1 MEKNE
6 IKVIFQDIKQ
16 YKKEFN
22 LNSLLID
29 IRKDLKNDLN
39 FPFHF
44 SDLNG
49 DEIPEEKES
58 QLKLIDILDLR
69 LFIKREY
76 TKRDM
81 LGTKIQT
88 LNDLD
93 FYLYP
98 KINFSNK
105 EKETSSNI
113 LIIGETGAGKSAW
126 AHCLLNYLEDIQ
138 LDEINR
144 YYLFDEKSL
153 EVEYEKKH
161 GKKPLVGIITDKI
174 SIYNIQNNKLVNK
187 KIRVIDTPGFG
198 DSRGL
203 IYDEKKEMDLG
214 HLFEGEEIIN
224 IKAVC
229 LFFKAMN
236 YRLTERLKKIMNQLF
251 SLFGEDIKN
260 NIIIIF
266 TFCDNF
272 KDIQFLKTLKNENFL
287 FFGLLGN
294 IDKIPYFCFNNS
306 LYFRS
311 DRVNIEQSFEIN
323 KKNFENLFKYFSTL
337 NDVSLKSSGKVVYLR
352 KYIKNNLINLLD
364 ELALIE
370 LYKTSIIDLQ
380 KKITKNN
387 DRKNCEIPHKV
398 KEQYEETEKQDE
410 ELKKLNKDLSDI
422 NKEIDCSINN
432 LTQKF
437 YQIILKY
444 NELNSIALKKDTI
457 KFEYIFD
464 ILKEVENNNKRKIL
478 ELFWAIAKLD
488 SNFIDQKDISNL
500 IQSYYSLKKIND
512 I

>member
-6 IKVIFQDIKQ
+6 IKVVLQDIKQ

-49 DEIPEEKES
+49 DEIPKEKES

-69 LFIKREY
+69 LFVKREY

-98 KINFSNK
+98 KINFSIK

-113 LIIGETGAGKSAW
+113 LIIGETGVGKSAW
-126 AHCLLNYLEDIQ
+126 AHCLINYLEDIQ
-138 LDEINR
+138 LEEINR

-153 EVEYEKKH
+153 QEEYQKKY
-161 GKKPLVGIITDKI
+161 GKKPEGCSVTDDI
-174 SIYNIQNNKLVNK
+174 SIYNIQNIKLFDE

-198 DSRGL
+198 NSRGL
-203 IYDEKKEMDLG
+203 KFDEKTEMDLEQ
-214 HLFEGEEIIN
+214 LFKGDEINN

-229 LFFKAMN
+229 LFFKATN
-236 YRLTERLKKIMNQLF
+236 NRFTQRLEKIMNQLF
-251 SLFGEDIKN
+251 SLFSEDIKN

-266 TFCDNF
+266 TFCDDF
-272 KDIQFLKTLKNENFL
+272 KDIQFLKTLKNEDFL
-287 FFGLLGN
+287 FFKVLGN

-311 DRVNIEQSFEIN
+311 DRANIGQSFEIN

-337 NDVSLKSSGKVVYLR
+337 NDVSLKSSGRVVYLR
-352 KYIKNNLINLLD
+352 QYIKNNLINLLD

-370 LYKTSIIDLQ
+370 LYKSSIINLQ
-380 KKITKNN
+380 KEITKNN
-387 DRKNCEIPHKV
+387 DRKDCEIPHKV

-410 ELKKLNKDLSDI
+410 ELKKLNKNLNYI
-422 NKEIDCSINN
+422 NKEIDCDINKIA
-432 LTQKF
+432 QKF
-437 YQIILKY
+437 YEIILKY
-444 NELNSIALKKDTI
+444 NELNSIALKKDTT
-457 KFEYIFD
+457 KFECIYD
-464 ILKEVENNNKRKIL
+464 ILKEVENDNKRKIL
-478 ELFWAIAKLD
+478 ELFWAIAELD

-500 IQSYYSLKKIND
+500 IKSYYSLKKIND

>member
-6 IKVIFQDIKQ
+6 IKVILQDIKQ
-16 YKKEFN
+16 YKKKFN

-81 LGTKIQT
+81 LGTKNQT

-161 GKKPLVGIITDKI
+161 GKKPLGSSITNEI
-174 SIYNIQNNKLVNK
+174 SIYNMQNNKLVNK
-187 KIRVIDTPGFG
+187 KIRVIDTPGLG
-198 DSRGL
+198 NSRGF
-203 IYDEKKEMDLG
+203 IYDEKTEVDLG
-214 HLFEGEEIIN
+214 HLFEGEEINN

-229 LFFKAMN
+229 LFFKAIN
-236 YRLTERLKKIMNQLF
+236 NRLTERLKNIMNQLF

-287 FFGLLGN
+287 FFEVLGD

-311 DRVNIEQSFEIN
+311 DRVNIKESFEIN
-323 KKNFENLFKYFSTL
+323 KKNFQNFFKYFSTL

-352 KYIKNNLINLLD
+352 KYIKNNLINLLGG
-364 ELALIE
+364 LASIE
-370 LYKTSIIDLQ
+370 MYINLRKEII
-380 KKITKNN
+380 KNN
-387 DRKNCEIPHKV
+387 DRKACEIPHKV
-398 KEQYEETEKQDE
+398 KEPYEETEKQDE
-410 ELKKLNKDLSDI
+410 ELKQL
-422 NKEIDCSINN
+422 IDCSLNKIS
-432 LTQKF
+432 QCI

-444 NELNSIALKKDTI
+444 NELNSIALKKDTT
-457 KFEYIFD
+457 KFEYIYD
-464 ILKEVENNNKRKIL
+464 ILKEVENDNKRKIL
-478 ELFWAIAKLD
+478 ELFWAIAELD
-488 SNFIDQKDISNL
+488 SNFIDQKNISNL
-500 IQSYYSLKKIND
+500 IQSYYLKKNND